1 MGAGKKV
8 SVRYAGDFDRAFAVN
23 ERGKHSRASVDV
35 VAGSGQDGR
44 GTVKW
49 VNSTGEDAWLKCVS
63 RDQDQ
68 TDNVM
73 HRGALW
79 LGKDRARGYTDLTRT
94 DASEAFIEKTHE
106 RYYDV
111 LSDHFGKTVVGF
123 FDDEPA
129 IKGAHISQELYE
141 AFEQHYGYR
150 LEDRLD
156 DLFLPGRKNGYRVR
170 ADFWRLTGEMFGA
183 HLKRIDDWCEA
194 HGVDSTGHFLAE
206 ESPQQEIDTK
216 GAVWPARRHMSVP
229 GLDLLGCQTNYEPVP
244 SRRYLERTAA
254 HEGAGLV
261 LTTKIASAT
270 ARYLGVPRVMVEAY
284 GVMPYWVSPV
294 DLTASTHWLTGLDS
308 NLMNDNLLTLSF
320 EGFRKRSQGGRHF
333 TTP

>member
-1 MGAGKKV
+1 M
-8 SVRYAGDFDRAFAVN
+8 
-23 ERGKHSRASVDV
+23 
-35 VAGSGQDGR
+35 
-44 GTVKW
+44 KW